1 MPQAESA
8 PKHPQTPGTAS
19 SDARRQAAEL
29 TALEASIVNTLQ
41 GDFPMTHRPFDV
53 SGQRLDLSGE
63 QLRSTIASLLE
74 RKVLTRFGPLFQI
87 ERMGG
92 QFVLAALQVPEERY
106 DEVTAQV
113 NAFDAVAHNYRRDH
127 ALNMWFVLATSTPA
141 GMQQAIADIEQATG
155 LPVHAFPK
163 LEEYFVGMRFT
174 VGGEQPVG
182 VVAPADALEAGNA
195 RNAPGT
201 AIQGV
206 ADKLDAIRADD
217 GAGAQSDASA
227 PPDSGV
233 AVPTLHDEDWPL
245 IRACQAGLALDTDT
259 PYATLASQ
267 LGWTEDRVLQRLQEL
282 LDAGIIR
289 RIGVVPNHY
298 AIGYRF
304 NAMGVFDVDDAAIA
318 RLGPQVG
325 ALDFVTHCYRRPR
338 DLPLWPY
345 NLFAMCHGSSR
356 EAVLQQIAQVRALL
370 GTDCRGHDA
379 LFSTR
384 ILKKS
389 GLRV

>member
-1 MPQAESA
+1 MPQADA
-8 PKHPQTPGTAS
+8 PPHPDTPARAS
-19 SDARRQAAEL
+19 SDSRRQAVTL
-29 TALEASIVNTLQ
+29 TEPETHIVNTLQ
-41 GDFPMTHRPFDV
+41 GGFPLHTRPFEQAGARLGI
-53 SGQRLDLSGE
+53 SGP
-63 QLRSTIASLLE
+63 QLRDAIASLLE

-106 DEVTAQV
+106 ETVTAQV
-113 NAFDAVAHNYRRDH
+113 NAFDAVAHNYRREH

-141 GMQQAIADIEQATG
+141 AMQQAIAEIEQATG

-174 VGGEQPVG
+174 VGGEAPVG
-182 VVAPADALEAGNA
+182 MLEPQAGGPMTFPTDAAFAL
-195 RNAPGT
+195 
-201 AIQGV
+201 Q
-206 ADKLDAIRADD
+206 
-217 GAGAQSDASA
+217 
-227 PPDSGV
+227 
-233 AVPTLHDEDWPL
+233 DEDWPL
-245 IRACQAGLALDTDT
+245 IRASQAGLALDTDT
-259 PYATLASQ
+259 PYATLAAQ
-267 LGWTEDRVLQRLQEL
+267 LGWPEQRVLLRLQQL

-345 NLFAMCHGSSR
+345 NLFAMCHGASR
-356 EAVLQQIAQVRALL
+356 ESVLEQIDQVRQLL
-370 GTDCRGHDA
+370 GPDCRRHDA

>member
-1 MPQAESA
+1 MEGCARMPQTESADRHHAPPGHASAES
-8 PKHPQTPGTAS
+8 G
-19 SDARRQAAEL
+19 RQAVSL
-29 TALEASIVNTLQ
+29 TPLETRIVNTLQ
-41 GDFPMTHRPFDV
+41 GGFPLANRPFEAA
-53 SGQRLDLSGE
+53 GQALGISGE
-63 QLRSTIASLLE
+63 QLRHAIAGLLE

-106 DEVTAQV
+106 QVVTTQV
-113 NAFDAVAHNYRRDH
+113 NAFDAVAHNYRREH
-127 ALNMWFVLATSTPA
+127 ALNMWFVLATAAPA
-141 GMQQAIADIEQATG
+141 AMQQAIVDIEQATG

-182 VVAPADALEAGNA
+182 QADSAGKPRAKAADANA
-195 RNAPGT
+195 TNPAL
-201 AIQGV
+201 Q
-206 ADKLDAIRADD
+206 
-217 GAGAQSDASA
+217 
-227 PPDSGV
+227 
-233 AVPTLHDEDWPL
+233 DEDWPL

-259 PYATLASQ
+259 PYVALAAP
-267 LGWTEDRVLQRLQEL
+267 LGWSETRVLQRLQQL

-304 NAMGVFDVDDAAIA
+304 NAMGVFDVNDAAIA

-345 NLFAMCHGSSR
+345 NLFAMCHGASR
-356 EAVLQQIAQVRALL
+356 EAVLEQIRQVRTLL
-370 GTDCRGHDA
+370 GSECREHDA